1 MFEPFRIYDT
11 KNGIEKL
18 RETLEQSEAI
28 IIGAGAGLSTSAG
41 FTYTGERFETY
52 FHDFH
57 LKYHFNDMY
66 SGGFYPYNT
75 LEEYWAYW
83 SRYIYINRY
92 MNAPKPVYNQLL
104 NLVKEKDYFV
114 ITTNVDHCFQK
125 AGFDKYR
132 IFYTQGDYGLFQ
144 CSEPCHPKTYD
155 NEDLIRK
162 MVKAQ
167 GFDIAE
173 DHTLIFPENVTLKM
187 SIPTKLI
194 PHCPKCGKPM
204 NMNLRSD
211 DSFVQDDGWNIHANY
226 YEEFLYQHKNKK
238 TLFLDLGTGA
248 NTPII
253 IKIPFM
259 HMTKD
264 WPDATYASLNY
275 GEAFAPDEIKKKSIC
290 INDDIGSILNKLSLY
305 STSVNF
311 H

>member
-1 MFEPFRIYDT
+1 
-11 KNGIEKL
+11 
-18 RETLEQSEAI
+18 
-28 IIGAGAGLSTSAG
+28 
-41 FTYTGERFETY
+41 
-52 FHDFH
+52 
-57 LKYHFNDMY
+57 
-66 SGGFYPYNT
+66 
-75 LEEYWAYW
+75 
-83 SRYIYINRY
+83 
-92 MNAPKPVYNQLL
+92 
-104 NLVKEKDYFV
+104 
-114 ITTNVDHCFQK
+114 
-125 AGFDKYR
+125 
-132 IFYTQGDYGLFQ
+132 
-144 CSEPCHPKTYD
+144 
-155 NEDLIRK
+155 

-211 DSFVQDDGWNIHANY
+211 DSFVQDDGWNVHARY
-226 YEEFLYQHKNKK
+226 YEEFLRRHKNRK

-253 IKIPFM
+253 IKIPFI

-264 WPDATYASLNY
+264 WPDATYARLNY